1 MRSGNQDRQAHVSV
15 DEARALGRK
24 VLAEAFHSAAST
36 SAEEKT
42 SDGREGW
49 PSEECPRSGR
59 GWEEG
64 AASDGR
70 TQDRSTSGAGSAAG
84 GRKSFADNSRS
95 DAAISR
101 ATKSIDG

>member
-15 DEARALGRK
+15 DKARALGRK

-36 SAEEKT
+36 SAEEKA

-59 GWEEG
+59 GWEDRGSEG
-64 AASDGR
+64 
-70 TQDRSTSGAGSAAG
+70 
-84 GRKSFADNSRS
+84 SR
-95 DAAISR
+95 
-101 ATKSIDG
+101 